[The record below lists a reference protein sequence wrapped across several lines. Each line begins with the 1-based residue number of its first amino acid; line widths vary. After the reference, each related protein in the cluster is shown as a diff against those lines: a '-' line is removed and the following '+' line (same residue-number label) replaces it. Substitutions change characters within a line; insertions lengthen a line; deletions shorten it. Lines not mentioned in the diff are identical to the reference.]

1 MPEELD
7 SDRAEEACWGEVLL
21 VQDGRGDAPLG
32 GLVTTGSSSEE
43 LSSDAPRMNFRRSL
57 ASGPEL
63 SIGALVLEGFWL
75 FGGKYGFLEFA
86 SGDACRA
93 SVSVLIS
100 SPQEA
105 LLV

>member
-7 SDRAEEACWGEVLL
+7 CDPVEEARWGEDLWL
-21 VQDGRGDAPLG
+21 QDGSGDAPLG

-63 SIGALVLEGFWL
+63 SIGALVLEGFCL
-75 FGGKYGFLEFA
+75 FGGKYGFFEFA
-86 SGDACRA
+86 SGDTCRA
-93 SVSVLIS
+93 IS